1 MADTT
6 NELDL
11 MVVAPNN
18 TKVLCENERV
28 RVLEF
33 QAKAGER
40 IGLHEHPEMVV
51 YVLQR
56 GRRSFTDADGT
67 VTLSDPDVG
76 TAFIR
81 TGRSVHTEE
90 VHEDFRGLLI
100 EFKS

>member
-1 MADTT
+1 MTDTG

-40 IGLHEHPEMVV
+40 IALHEHPEMVV
-51 YVLQR
+51 YVIER
-56 GRRSFTDADGT
+56 GRRSFTDEDGT
-67 VTLSDPDVG
+67 VTLSDPEAG

-81 TGRSVHTEE
+81 TGRTVHTED
-90 VHEDFRGLLI
+90 VLEDFRGLLI
-100 EFKS
+100 ELKQ